1 MYSFEERY
9 SLLITPVER
18 KRFYCTLSHFA
29 FIDTPRFPPQ
39 PSVNISRFSQIFCI
53 STQVFYAQIE
63 NVNKNLKSWNIW
75 LFSILQD
82 HSEAVRLQFWVASG
96 DWTPLCLIFNC
107 SYFSL
112 IFFLCVFWLCF
123 GHFCVSQVNNKSN
136 YGGNEDE
143 QNMYFFFL
151 HLHIS
156 QGSEH
161 RTQLPWHIIGN
172 CKRGNWWCVDIFRW
186 SQSPSLKDPLI
197 WIYYKEI

>member
-82 HSEAVRLQFWVASG
+82 HSESMRLQFWVASG
-96 DWTPLCLIFNC
+96 DWTPLCLIFNS

-143 QNMYFFFL
+143 QNMYFFFY
-151 HLHIS
+151 IYTF
-156 QGSEH
+156 H
-161 RTQLPWHIIGN
+161 RG
-172 CKRGNWWCVDIFRW
+172 
-186 SQSPSLKDPLI
+186 QSTERSFHGT
-197 WIYYKEI
+197 